1 MIPIDLIVRCNYKII
16 TLQFPDEN
24 VVYCTEI
31 YSYMKNRLSQL
42 LGELSNDINLYII
55 ADSAYGSSI
64 DDVSAQHVNRDLSV
78 YFANDLIGV
87 PSNTENVITVTMH
100 KPIDIVDCVEKI
112 TEYYSNHYINS
123 VLLSSRVNHQCVL
136 LIYDAC
142 YYHAIEK
149 IKLQL
154 NPMIKDIYIASFQ
167 SSFSKSSDPVVT
179 CKNRCSCNNSG
190 DNSDSN
196 GGDSSNTGVDS
207 GVSHGSSN
215 DISSLG
221 SISLGGLLIPEVF
234 VSQNNG
240 LIIYIGEKQRQLFCI
255 AAYLHDNPVHCYD
268 PTLKTFDAT
277 YADGIKDSREYRER
291 YGGIAKVKDS
301 KIIGILVGSMGLT
314 GDLMKEI
321 VNRLKLLINAA
332 GKSYY
337 FLVMGRINESKL
349 CNFPDIDLFVL
360 ISNETEIIKPKTFHV
375 PGIHLFISIL
385 TWSLRVTHLYHLV
398 ITPWELEVGLGAREW
413 AVDSGNRYKT
423 NLQLLLDFDIA
434 VAINNVREYN
444 KNEDSSSDD
453 EVSEEINNLALVKGH
468 SNALSN
474 IHNFI
479 SIEKFKEKTYQGL
492 VPDISAEIKEQ
503 NNQIVAGLHGIASG
517 YDKK

>member
-1 MIPIDLIVRCNYKII
+1 MYRGRPTISLYVLFAHFIPLDLIVRCDYKII

-24 VVYCTEI
+24 VAYCTEI
-31 YSYMKNRLSQL
+31 YSYMRNRLLQL
-42 LGELSNDINLYII
+42 QGELSHNINLYII

-78 YFANDLIGV
+78 YFANDLIGI
-87 PSNTENVITVTMH
+87 PSNTENVITITMH
-100 KPIDIVDCVEKI
+100 RPVDIVDCVEKI
-112 TEYYSNHYINS
+112 TCYYSNNYINS
-123 VLLSSRVNHQCVL
+123 VLSSSTVNHQCVL

-142 YYHAIEK
+142 YYHAVEK
-149 IKLQL
+149 IKVQL
-154 NPMIKDIYIASFQ
+154 SDIIRDIYIASFQ
-167 SSFSKSSDPVVT
+167 SSFSKASDSSAT
-179 CKNRCSCNNSG
+179 CKDQCSCNNSG
-190 DNSDSN
+190 GNSDSS
-196 GGDSSNTGVDS
+196 GKGDDTSSNIGADS
-207 GVSHGSSN
+207 GISRGSSN
-215 DISSLG
+215 GISSSG

-277 YADGIKDSREYRER
+277 YVDGIKDSREYRER

-314 GDLMKEI
+314 GDLMKD
-321 VNRLKLLINAA
+321 VVKRLKLLINAA

-375 PGIHLFISIL
+375 PGTNSIISVHL
-385 TWSLRVTHLYHLV
+385 THSLV
-398 ITPWELEVGLGAREW
+398 
-413 AVDSGNRYKT
+413 S
-423 NLQLLLDFDIA
+423 LQLSRRG
-434 VAINNVREYN
+434 N
-444 KNEDSSSDD
+444 
-453 EVSEEINNLALVKGH
+453 
-468 SNALSN
+468 
-474 IHNFI
+474 
-479 SIEKFKEKTYQGL
+479 
-492 VPDISAEIKEQ
+492 
-503 NNQIVAGLHGIASG
+503 
-517 YDKK
+517 